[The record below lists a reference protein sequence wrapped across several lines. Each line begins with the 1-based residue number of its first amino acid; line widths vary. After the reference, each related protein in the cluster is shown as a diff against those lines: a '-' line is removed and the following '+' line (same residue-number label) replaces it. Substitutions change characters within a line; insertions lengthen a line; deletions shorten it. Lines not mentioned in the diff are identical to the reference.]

1 MTLVFPL
8 PGHRRPFQSARKEDS
23 VMIKIIHGKVHGK
36 TIELDEDLGVPE
48 RQELQVRFIPKPNRM
63 PVNGFGCTEG
73 ALAKDEEWD
82 EIMDEIYQAR
92 K

>member
-1 MTLVFPL
+1 MT
-8 PGHRRPFQSARKEDS
+8 
-23 VMIKIIHGKVHGK
+23 KIIHGKVHGK

-73 ALAKDEEWD
+73 ALANDEE
-82 EIMDEIYQAR
+82 
-92 K
+92 